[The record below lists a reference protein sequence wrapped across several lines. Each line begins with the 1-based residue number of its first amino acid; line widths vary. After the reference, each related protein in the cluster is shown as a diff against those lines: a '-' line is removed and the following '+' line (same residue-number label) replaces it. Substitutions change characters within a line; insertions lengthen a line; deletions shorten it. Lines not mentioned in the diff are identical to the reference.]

1 MGCINMPELH
11 SLVGIRHQGNLV
23 PGTKLQATSVKLFKA
38 IQSFKQQAAGLRQI
52 VARQFRE
59 LT

>member
-1 MGCINMPELH
+1 
-11 SLVGIRHQGNLV
+11 V
-23 PGTKLQATSVKLFKA
+23 PGTKLQAASNKRQA

-52 VARQFRE
+52 VARQFGE

>member
-1 MGCINMPELH
+1 MLQAHTNMPGLH

-23 PGTKLQATSVKLFKA
+23 PGTKLQAASV
-38 IQSFKQQAAGLRQI
+38 KQQAAGLRQI
-52 VARQFRE
+52 VARQFGE

>member
-1 MGCINMPELH
+1 MQPPGKP
-11 SLVGIRHQGNLV
+11 GAGHQAASC
-23 PGTKLQATSVKLFKA
+23 KQQATSVKLFKA

-52 VARQFRE
+52 VARQFGE